1 MVRPP
6 SYHQIEPFTSMLIVE
21 NIEYPFPGNGS
32 PHVEANIFQLN
43 ADKKVNS
50 LLLLKVNL
58 IFALLG

>member
-6 SYHQIEPFTSMLIVE
+6 SYHQIEPFISMLLVE

-32 PHVEANIFQLN
+32 PHVEANTFQLN
-43 ADKKVNS
+43 ADKKAKS